1 MKTPSDRND
10 NRNRAGRALIA
21 ALGVFTLFG
30 VATNSAFADD
40 DRNRGHDDH
49 RDREVHRGPPPRFHE
64 DYRAYDN
71 GGGYVYAPPAVV
83 YAPAPPS
90 GIDFVFPIEI
100 R

>member
-1 MKTPSDRND
+1 MKTLSDRND
-10 NRNRAGRALIA
+10 RGRTGRALIA

-30 VATNSAFADD
+30 IAANSASADD
-40 DRNRGHDDH
+40 DRNRRYDDH
-49 RDREVHRGPPPRFHE
+49 RDREVHRGPRPRIHE
-64 DYRAYDN
+64 EYRAYDN

>member
-1 MKTPSDRND
+1 MSNLLARSDATRRN
-10 NRNRAGRALIA
+10 GRRLLAVLS
-21 ALGVFTLFG
+21 VFTLIG
-30 VATNSAFADD
+30 LAAGPAMADD
-40 DRNRGHDDH
+40 DRDRDHGHD
-49 RDREVHRGPPPRFHE
+49 RDREVHRGPPPRVHE

>member
-1 MKTPSDRND
+1 MNTLSDRND
-10 NRNRAGRALIA
+10 NRGRGGRALIA
-21 ALGVFTLFG
+21 ALGVFTLLGFAAG
-30 VATNSAFADD
+30 PAFADD
-40 DRNRGHDDH
+40 RDHGHDDH
-49 RDREVHRGPPPRFHE
+49 RDREVHRGPPPRMHE
-64 DYRAYDN
+64 DYRAYDG